1 VTECACCWPSFKT
14 VLSDF
19 PDVELG
25 AIRGGN
31 VDATDHLEGF
41 L

>member
-1 VTECACCWPSFKT
+1 MRLLLAELQD